1 MAGMVEVVVE
11 EDGGKAP
18 VSPSKPSAASA
29 ASFCIS
35 YTGGQRAVLR
45 KGVWSSIP
53 QLREWEGGGGRGSR
67 GGRGRGS
74 RVKDIWAP
82 KCKTWCVD

>member
-1 MAGMVEVVVE
+1 MRLAGMVEVVVE

-45 KGVWSSIP
+45 KGV
-53 QLREWEGGGGRGSR
+53 
-67 GGRGRGS
+67 
-74 RVKDIWAP
+74 
-82 KCKTWCVD
+82 